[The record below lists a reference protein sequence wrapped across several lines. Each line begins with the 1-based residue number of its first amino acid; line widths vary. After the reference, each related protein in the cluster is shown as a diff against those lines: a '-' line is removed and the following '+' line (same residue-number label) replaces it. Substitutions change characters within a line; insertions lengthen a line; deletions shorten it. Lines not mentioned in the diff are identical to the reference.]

1 MKRITCLALFATM
14 LAIYSCKPEK
24 CCVIPEPPAKVTAQ
38 KDGATWSPRFAKG
51 VLSELDSLSISA
63 TGITETA
70 YPYKKLDTLNISI
83 RYNKPGTY
91 QLQVNQAFYG
101 LFNDSGLTGYQ
112 LDPGYNNV
120 IVITGYKRLTDPY
133 SSVPDQVKITGTF
146 SLKFIDPNNPAGIS
160 FQNGSFYAIVQY

>member
-1 MKRITCLALFATM
+1 M

-38 KDGATWSPRFAKG
+38 KDGAPWSPMFAKG
-51 VLSELDSLSISA
+51 ILSATDSLSISA
-63 TGITETA
+63 TGATYRS
-70 YPYKKLDTLNISI
+70 YPYQKTDTLNISI
-83 RYNKPGTY
+83 LYNKPGTY
-91 QLQVNQAFYG
+91 QLQGNQAFYG
-101 LFNDSGLTGYQ
+101 VFNDNILTGYQ
-112 LDPGYNNV
+112 LDASYNNV

-160 FQNGSFYAIVQY
+160 FQNGSFYALVQYQ